1 MRPSST
7 AEVFAALGDS
17 HRQQLLVTLARDGVA
32 SASSLAS
39 SLNVSRQAVDRHL
52 RVLSGVGRLEP
63 RRSGR
68 EVLYS
73 LRRAQLDRS
82 ADWLR
87 ELADSWDRRLS
98 TIKTAAEGPL

>member
-1 MRPSST
+1 MPSST
-7 AEVFAALGDS
+7 AEVFAALGDA
-17 HRQQLLVTLARDGVA
+17 HRQQLLVMLARDGAA
-32 SASSLAS
+32 SASSLAP

-52 RVLSGVGRLEP
+52 RVLSGAGLLEP

-73 LRRAQLDRS
+73 VRRTQLDRS